1 MFPTLGSGPG
11 HQIALLDDEFIIR
24 TVGGETRSADLPRH
38 DADESF
44 TMAAIVRLA
53 LLRPYTFVVMSIL
66 ILIFGVLSIFRTPTD
81 IFPSIGIPVISVVW
95 QYTGLPPE
103 DMSGRIVSVFERS
116 LTTTVNDI
124 EHIESQSVTGYGII
138 KIFFQP
144 SVNITAAQAQVTAIA
159 QTQLKQ
165 LPPGITPPLMLA
177 YNASSVPIIQLA
189 LSSDTLSQTAL
200 NDLAMNFI
208 RPQLATV
215 PGAQLPYAYGGA
227 ARQVQIDL
235 DQSALHAH
243 NLSAA
248 DVGAALARQNLI
260 TPVGTQKIGTYEWIV
275 DLNDSPKTVDAFN
288 DLPVKVVNGAVV
300 FMRDVAHVHAGSP
313 PQTNVVQLDGK
324 KGVLMSVLKIGNA
337 STLDIIAGVK
347 ARLPAIQATLPEGVD
362 LKYVA
367 DQSGFVKDSVVAVVR
382 EGVIAAALTGFMI
395 LVFLGSWRSTL
406 IITVSIPL
414 AVLCSLIAL
423 AALGQTIN
431 VMTLGGLALAV
442 GILVDDATVTIE
454 NINRHM
460 EEFGEDIVTA
470 ITLGAQEIM
479 PPATIALFCICI
491 AFAPLLALGG
501 VAGFLFR
508 PLAMAVVF
516 AMIASYVLTYTVVP
530 TLARYLLANHAHGH
544 TNGHE
549 TQAAPGFFGRF
560 QQGFERRFESLRRG
574 YLGLLA
580 LALAHQRV
588 FAGGFLL
595 AVGLSFGL
603 LPYLG
608 RDFFPTIESD
618 ALRLHVRAP
627 TGTRIEEMT
636 ALTGRIETRIR
647 SLLPPGRVTS
657 VVNNIGLPIS
667 GINISYGNSGTIGTF
682 DADMLVTLAEGES
695 SPADLTR
702 ELRARLPQD
711 FPGVTFSFLPADIV
725 SQILNFGSPA
735 ALDVQIAGANIE
747 ASRAYAYTLLARIRR
762 VAGVADARIQE
773 QSRNPALRVDFN
785 RALAGV
791 VGLTEGDAATSIQ
804 ASLSG
809 STQTAPT
816 YWLDP
821 NNGVSYPVSVQT
833 PQYAIDTL
841 GDLNNLPIT
850 AARSTQLLGGLST
863 IAPEPLSAV
872 VTHYNVMGTVNI
884 LAAAQSRDLGGTA
897 ADIQTIIDAT
907 KDALPKGTTV
917 SVRGQVVTM
926 ENAYRDLLIGLGF
939 SIVLIYLLIV
949 INFQSWIDPFVI
961 IMALPAALA
970 GIVWMLFVT
979 QTHVSVPALTGAIM
993 CMGVATANSILV
1005 ISFARE
1011 QLAAGLNAR
1020 EAALAAGATRLRP
1033 VIMTALAMVIGMLPM
1048 AIEPGQNAPLG
1059 RAVIGGLLFATTAT
1073 LLFVPVVFSLVHGR
1087 ARPDEHLS
1095 GALPSPSV

>member
-1 MFPTLGSGPG
+1 
-11 HQIALLDDEFIIR
+11 
-24 TVGGETRSADLPRH
+24 
-38 DADESF
+38 
-44 TMAAIVRLA
+44 MAAIVRLA

-66 ILIFGVLSIFRTPTD
+66 ILIFGILSIFRTPTD

-95 QYTGLPPE
+95 QYTGLPAE

-124 EHIESQSVTGYGII
+124 EHIESQSVPGYGIV

-144 SVNITAAQAQVTAIA
+144 SVDITAAQAQVTAIS

-189 LSSDTLSQTAL
+189 LSSDTLSQSAL

-243 NLSAA
+243 GLSAA

-260 TPVGTQKIGTYEWIV
+260 TPVGTQKIGSYEWII
-275 DLNDSPKTVDAFN
+275 DLNDSPKTIEAFN

-300 FMRDVAHVHAGSP
+300 FMRDVAHVHNGSP

-324 KGVLMSVLKIGNA
+324 KGVLMSILKIGNA

-347 ARLPAIQATLPEGVD
+347 ARLPAIQATLPAGVD

-382 EGVIAAALTGFMI
+382 EGIIAAALTGFMI

-414 AVLCSLIAL
+414 AVLCALIAL
-423 AALGQTIN
+423 SALGQTIN

-460 EEFGEDIVTA
+460 EEFGEDIITA
-470 ITLGAQEIM
+470 ITRGAQEIM

-544 TNGHE
+544 GEGAH
-549 TQAAPGFFGRF
+549 AAPGFFGRF

-574 YLGLLA
+574 YLGLLT
-580 LALAHQRV
+580 LALAHRRL
-588 FAGGFLL
+588 FAGGFLT
-595 AVGLSFGL
+595 AVGLSFLL

-608 RDFFPTIESD
+608 RDFFPSIESD
-618 ALRLHVRAP
+618 ALRLHIRAP

-636 ALTGRIETRIR
+636 ALTGRIENRVR
-647 SLLPPGRVTS
+647 ALLPPGRVTS

-682 DADMLVTLAEGES
+682 DADMLVTLAEGEV
-695 SPADLTR
+695 PADAITR
-702 ELRARLPQD
+702 DLRGRLPQE

-735 ALDVQIAGANIE
+735 ALDVQIAGRDIE
-747 ASRAYAYTLLARIRR
+747 GNRAYAYKLLSRIRR

-773 QSRNPALRVDFN
+773 QSKNPALRVDFN

-821 NNGVSYPVSVQT
+821 RNGVSYPVSVQT

-850 AARSTQLLGGLST
+850 AARSEQLLGGLST
-863 IAPEPLSAV
+863 ISPEPLSAV

-897 ADIQTIIDAT
+897 ADIQGILDET
-907 KDALPKGTTV
+907 KGALPKGSTV
-917 SVRGQVVTM
+917 MVRGQVVTM
-926 ENAYRDLLIGLGF
+926 ANAYQQLLIGLGF

-949 INFQSWIDPFVI
+949 INFQSWVDPFVI
-961 IMALPAALA
+961 VMALPAALA

-1011 QLAAGLNAR
+1011 QLAAGLSALD
-1020 EAALAAGATRLRP
+1020 AALAAGATRLRP

-1073 LLFVPVVFSLVHGR
+1073 LFFVPVVFSIVHGR
-1087 ARPDEHLS
+1087 ARGHADAPLS